1 MPVIVLFVDGTEQ
14 LRPPH
19 PIALR
24 AGVAGNGLP
33 VQRRAPA
40 HGIPRQVQP
49 RLPLDQPHAVLQLDP
64 VLADQDAEEDAAR
77 HVVHV
82 EEINLPLP
90 ALVLCRAGEVRTR
103 ADHLGRPSLELLL
116 VGADPELRCD
126 AGHLLARAP
135 DDAVPHLVAEV
146 RPARRGTDRVVGAHV
161 VEELDHGLWLGRR
174 IHNRGLALGILE
186 ECADVAVVVGGG
198 LGERFGDDG
207 GLLELDA
214 EP

>member
-1 MPVIVLFVDGTEQ
+1 MLLLDGTEQ

-24 AGVAGNGLP
+24 AGVAGNGIP

-40 HGIPRQVQP
+40 YGIPRQIQP
-49 RLPLDQPHAVLQLDP
+49 RLPLDQPHPVFELNP
-64 VLADQDAEEDAAR
+64 VLPDEDAEENAAR

-82 EEINLPLP
+82 EEIDL
-90 ALVLCRAGEVRTR
+90 ALAAFMLRRACEVRTR

-116 VGADPELRCD
+116 VRADPELRCD
-126 AGHLLARAP
+126 AGHLFARAP

-161 VEELDHGLWLGRR
+161 VEQLDHGLRLGRR
-174 IHNRGLALGILE
+174 IHNRGLALGALE
-186 ECADVAVVVGGG
+186 QCADVAVVVGGG